1 MHYLVTGGTG
11 FIGRALCRE
20 LLRRGQVTVLTRSR
34 HRAEQILRPEVGTI
48 ESLEELSG
56 LPPQA
61 VINLAGENL
70 AAGRWSSERK
80 ARLRRSRIDT
90 TRNLVQWMATLKE
103 KPSVLISASAI
114 GYYGA
119 RGDEELREDSPPGDE
134 FQADLCREWER
145 AAHEAQ
151 ALGIRVCCMRFGVV
165 LGREGGALA
174 RLLPAFRLGLGGPM
188 GSGSQWMSWIHRDDL
203 VGAIQWTL
211 ARPGA
216 SGAYNTTAP
225 APVTNDEFARALGAV
240 LHRPAGIKTPAIALR
255 ALFGEMSRLLVTG
268 QKVLPVRLQESGF
281 IFRQP
286 DLRGALE
293 HLLS

>member
-34 HRAEQILRPEVGTI
+34 RRAEQVLRPEVGTI
-48 ESLEELSG
+48 ESLDELSG

-61 VINLAGENL
+61 VINLAGESL
-70 AAGRWSSERK
+70 ATVRWSNDRK
-80 ARLRRSRIDT
+80 AQLRQSRVDT
-90 TRNLVQWMATLKE
+90 TRELVRWMGTLKE
-103 KPSVLISASAI
+103 KPSVLVSASAI
-114 GYYGA
+114 GYYGG
-119 RGDEELREDSPPGDE
+119 RGDEEIREDALPGHE
-134 FQADLCREWER
+134 FQSDLCREWER
-145 AAHEAQ
+145 AAHEAE
-151 ALGIRVCCMRFGVV
+151 ALGIRVCCLRFGIV
-165 LGREGGALA
+165 LGRDGGVLA
-174 RLLPAFRLGLGGPM
+174 RMLPAFRMGLGGPM
-188 GSGSQWMSWIHRDDL
+188 GNGAQWMSWIHRDDL
-203 VGAIQWTL
+203 VGAIQWAL

-225 APVTNDEFARALGAV
+225 APVTNGEFTRVLGAV
-240 LHRPAGIKTPAIALR
+240 MHRPARLKIPALALQV
-255 ALFGEMSRLLVTG
+255 LFGEMSRLLLSG
-268 QKVLPVRLQESGF
+268 QRVVPTRLQESGF